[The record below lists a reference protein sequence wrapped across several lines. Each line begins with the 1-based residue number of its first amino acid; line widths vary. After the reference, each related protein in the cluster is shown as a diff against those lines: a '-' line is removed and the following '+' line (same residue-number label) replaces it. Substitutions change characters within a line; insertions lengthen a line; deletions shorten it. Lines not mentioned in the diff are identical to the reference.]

1 MDSENK
7 KSDAEEILSEF
18 QKTHVDEP
26 TEEPQAEAEP
36 QVEAEPQAEAEPQVE
51 AEPQAEKESKPTH
64 ETHNT
69 IFIGIKPIMSYVTA
83 TLTQL
88 ASSEKESKPTHE
100 THNTIFIGIKPIM
113 SYVTATLTQLA
124 SLPIVTIAGR
134 GKRITQA
141 IDVSQMIVKRMNEV
155 GYEIGDVRISS
166 DSLVSKDGKKRNVSK
181 IEIDLKNSSS
191 N

>member
-1 MDSENK
+1 MLCDYNKMNSENK

-18 QKTHVDEP
+18 QKTHEDKP
-26 TEEPQAEAEP
+26 TEEP
-36 QVEAEPQAEAEPQVE
+36 QVEAEPQV
-51 AEPQAEKESKPTH
+51 EKESKPPY

-69 IFIGIKPIMSYVTA
+69 IFIGTKPIMSYVTA
-83 TLTQL
+83 TL
-88 ASSEKESKPTHE
+88 A
-100 THNTIFIGIKPIM
+100 
-113 SYVTATLTQLA
+113 QLA
-124 SLPIVTIAGR
+124 SLPIVIIAGR

-166 DSLVSKDGKKRNVSK
+166 DSLVSRDGKKRSVSK

>member
-1 MDSENK
+1 MDPEGDK
-7 KSDAEEILSEF
+7 TDAEEILSEF
-18 QKTHVDEP
+18 QKTHGIKP
-26 TEEPQAEAEP
+26 TIEPQTEVEPQTEAEP
-36 QVEAEPQAEAEPQVE
+36 QTKAR
-51 AEPQAEKESKPTH
+51 SH

-69 IFIGIKPIMSYVTA
+69 IFIGT
-83 TLTQL
+83 
-88 ASSEKESKPTHE
+88 
-100 THNTIFIGIKPIM
+100 KPIM

-124 SLPIVTIAGR
+124 SLSIVTVVAR

-166 DSLVSKDGKKRNVSK
+166 DSLVSKDGQKRNVSK
-181 IEIDLKNSSS
+181 IEIDIKNSST

>member
-26 TEEPQAEAEP
+26 VEEPQVEAKPQAETEPQAEAEP
-36 QVEAEPQAEAEPQVE
+36 QA
-51 AEPQAEKESKPTH
+51 
-64 ETHNT
+64 
-69 IFIGIKPIMSYVTA
+69 
-83 TLTQL
+83 
-88 ASSEKESKPTHE
+88 EKESKPTHE

>member
-1 MDSENK
+1 MDPEGDK
-7 KSDAEEILSEF
+7 TDAEEILSEF
-18 QKTHVDEP
+18 QKTHGIKPTIEP
-26 TEEPQAEAEP
+26 QTEVEPQTEEEPQTEAEP
-36 QVEAEPQAEAEPQVE
+36 QTKAR
-51 AEPQAEKESKPTH
+51 SH

-69 IFIGIKPIMSYVTA
+69 IFIGT
-83 TLTQL
+83 
-88 ASSEKESKPTHE
+88 
-100 THNTIFIGIKPIM
+100 KPIM

-124 SLPIVTIAGR
+124 SLSIVTVVAR

-166 DSLVSKDGKKRNVSK
+166 DSLVSKDGQKRNVSK
-181 IEIDLKNSSS
+181 IEIDIKNSST